1 MAGNLKRKQPELDE
15 NIVLIQAMRDSNVPK
30 FLSSDLPL
38 FSALIQDLF
47 PEIKI
52 PTARNVEL
60 EEMVDKV
67 IDEMKFQSVDIT
79 KRKTLQL
86 FETMNVRFG
95 VMLVGPTGGGK
106 TTIYKI
112 LAECFKK
119 LRQQGSE
126 DERFQE
132 VKYKIL
138 NPKAITMGELYGEIN
153 LETQDWM
160 DGLASKILRKF
171 AQNAT
176 SRRSWCIF
184 DGPVDALWVENMNSV
199 LDDNMMLSLMNGERI
214 KLNTNIRILFEVMD
228 LAVAS
233 PATVSRCGMVYLSPQ
248 DLPWRPIFQT
258 WMSNYIIAN
267 ELLNEKQQKYLTD
280 LFDAY
285 LDQTF
290 AKAEQFADQE

>member
-1 MAGNLKRKQPELDE
+1 
-15 NIVLIQAMRDSNVPK
+15 
-30 FLSSDLPL
+30 
-38 FSALIQDLF
+38 
-47 PEIKI
+47 
-52 PTARNVEL
+52 
-60 EEMVDKV
+60 
-67 IDEMKFQSVDIT
+67 
-79 KRKTLQL
+79 
-86 FETMNVRFG
+86 
-95 VMLVGPTGGGK
+95 
-106 TTIYKI
+106 
-112 LAECFKK
+112 
-119 LRQQGSE
+119 
-126 DERFQE
+126 
-132 VKYKIL
+132 
-138 NPKAITMGELYGEIN
+138 MGELYGEIN

-214 KLNTNIRILFEVMD
+214 KLNSNIRILFEVMD

-258 WMSNYIIAN
+258 WMSTYIIAN

-290 AKAEQFADQE
+290 EKVEQFSDQE

>member
-1 MAGNLKRKQPELDE
+1 MAGNLKRKKPDLDE

-47 PEIKI
+47 PEIQI
-52 PTARNVEL
+52 PEARNVEL
-60 EEMVDKV
+60 EEM
-67 IDEMKFQSVDIT
+67 IDEIIDAMEFQRVDVT
-79 KRKTLQL
+79 KSKTLQL

-106 TTIYKI
+106 TTIYKV
-112 LAECFKK
+112 LAECLKK

-126 DERFQE
+126 DERYQE

-153 LETQDWM
+153 LESQDWV

-171 AQNAT
+171 AQNST
-176 SRRSWCIF
+176 ERRSWCIF
-184 DGPVDALWVENMNSV
+184 DGPVDALWIENMNSV

-214 KLNTNIRILFEVMD
+214 KLNPTIRILFEVMD

-233 PATVSRCGMVYLSPQ
+233 PATVSRCGMVYLSP
-248 DLPWRPIFQT
+248 
-258 WMSNYIIAN
+258 
-267 ELLNEKQQKYLTD
+267 
-280 LFDAY
+280 
-285 LDQTF
+285 
-290 AKAEQFADQE
+290 

>member
-1 MAGNLKRKQPELDE
+1 
-15 NIVLIQAMRDSNVPK
+15 
-30 FLSSDLPL
+30 
-38 FSALIQDLF
+38 
-47 PEIKI
+47 
-52 PTARNVEL
+52 
-60 EEMVDKV
+60 
-67 IDEMKFQSVDIT
+67 
-79 KRKTLQL
+79 
-86 FETMNVRFG
+86 
-95 VMLVGPTGGGK
+95 
-106 TTIYKI
+106 
-112 LAECFKK
+112 
-119 LRQQGSE
+119 
-126 DERFQE
+126 
-132 VKYKIL
+132 
-138 NPKAITMGELYGEIN
+138 MGELYGEIN

-214 KLNTNIRILFEVMD
+214 KLNSNIRILFEVMD

-258 WMSNYIIAN
+258 WMSTYIIAN
-267 ELLNEKQQKYLTD
+267 ELLNEKQQKYLSD

-290 AKAEQFADQE
+290 EKVEQFADQE

>member
-1 MAGNLKRKQPELDE
+1 
-15 NIVLIQAMRDSNVPK
+15 
-30 FLSSDLPL
+30 
-38 FSALIQDLF
+38 
-47 PEIKI
+47 
-52 PTARNVEL
+52 
-60 EEMVDKV
+60 
-67 IDEMKFQSVDIT
+67 
-79 KRKTLQL
+79 
-86 FETMNVRFG
+86 
-95 VMLVGPTGGGK
+95 
-106 TTIYKI
+106 
-112 LAECFKK
+112 
-119 LRQQGSE
+119 
-126 DERFQE
+126 
-132 VKYKIL
+132 
-138 NPKAITMGELYGEIN
+138 MGELYGEIN

-214 KLNTNIRILFEVMD
+214 KLNSNIRILFEVMD

-258 WMSNYIIAN
+258 WMSTYIIAN

-290 AKAEQFADQE
+290 EKVEQFADQE

>member
-1 MAGNLKRKQPELDE
+1 
-15 NIVLIQAMRDSNVPK
+15 
-30 FLSSDLPL
+30 
-38 FSALIQDLF
+38 
-47 PEIKI
+47 
-52 PTARNVEL
+52 
-60 EEMVDKV
+60 
-67 IDEMKFQSVDIT
+67 
-79 KRKTLQL
+79 
-86 FETMNVRFG
+86 
-95 VMLVGPTGGGK
+95 
-106 TTIYKI
+106 
-112 LAECFKK
+112 
-119 LRQQGSE
+119 
-126 DERFQE
+126 
-132 VKYKIL
+132 
-138 NPKAITMGELYGEIN
+138 MGELYGEIN

-214 KLNTNIRILFEVMD
+214 KLNSNIRILFEVMD

-258 WMSNYIIAN
+258 WMSTYIIAN

-290 AKAEQFADQE
+290 EKLEQFADQE